1 VRELG
6 FHKITSN
13 EPLRVSRIMENLNE
27 GSVETRLWTVAP
39 SLKDENPRGV
49 DAEQPFNRFQGR
61 LIHRLFESQVEKTP
75 DAIAV
80 EFRDQQLTYRN
91 LNQRANQLANHLRTI
106 GIASNQ
112 FVGVCVERS
121 LDMVIGLLGILKAGG
136 AYVPLDPSYP
146 TERLAFMATDTQASV
161 LLTQS
166 AISSR
171 LPEHNAQ
178 VLYLDSDWR
187 TIAQQSAENLVSH
200 GNSDDNADDLIYV
213 IYTSGSTGIPKG
225 VAVEHKAVQRLVT
238 DTNYIQLNTTDV
250 VAQVSNCS
258 FDAAT
263 FEIWGALVNG
273 ARLVVVDQNIALTP
287 RAFANFLQERNISTL
302 FLTTALF
309 NQVAHEI
316 PSAFHSL
323 RQVLF
328 GGEAVDPKWVREVL
342 RHNPPERLLHVYGPT
357 ESTTFATWHLIEAV
371 PEDANTVSI
380 GCPLSNTE
388 CYVLDAQLQPVSE
401 GAAGELYIGGIG
413 LAREYLN
420 RPDLTAER
428 FIPNPFRPGTRLY
441 KTDDLVRYLPNG
453 AIEYLGRLDHQ
464 VKLRGFRIELGEIES
479 ALRQHPDICECVVAI
494 REDTPGSKR
503 LVAYLAMSPETALTV
518 GKCRQF
524 LSQSLPEYM
533 LPSAFVLL
541 EQLPLTPNGKIDRK
555 ALPTPN
561 GSRPDV
567 SASYVAPRTPLEEQ
581 IAAIWTTVLGIEGI
595 GVYDSFLELGGHSL
609 LATQVIVRVCEFLQV
624 QVPLQTLLTA
634 STIAEF
640 AQAIAATTG
649 RETPQPIQPA
659 ALDQPLP
666 LSFSQ
671 QQMWLLA
678 QLEPNTP
685 CYNDALTLR
694 FTGLLN
700 VVALEQSLNEI
711 IRRHAIWR
719 TKFVTI
725 AGVPHQAI
733 QPHSPVTL
741 AVVDLRDHLRDQ
753 QEQAA
758 SQLATAQAR
767 HPFNLTETPLFRI
780 TLVQLGETEHRL
792 YLTLHHII
800 YDGVSLYRV
809 FLKELSALYDAFY
822 AKQPSPLPEL
832 KVQYADFALW
842 QRQELQSEKLQPQL
856 GYWTKQLANLPT
868 LQLPT
873 DRPYPAI
880 ATSKGS
886 QHCFSLPKRLTEQLK
901 ALSRQEGVTLFVTLM
916 SALKLLL
923 YRYTSQTDI
932 PIATVTAGRTQP
944 ELEPLIG
951 CFINTLVL
959 RTDLSGLPS
968 FRELLQRVR
977 SVTLEAYANQDA
989 PFQKVVEALRLAE
1002 KTPHPRSLFQVLFVL
1017 APPFAEIDSRWQL
1030 SQQDTDTGTTECDL
1044 YLELDE
1050 RPEGLVGRIE
1060 YSTDLFDVDTIAR
1073 LLGHFQTL
1081 LEGIVAH
1088 PEHHLSDLPLL
1099 TTTEQQQIAMWNETE
1114 VEYPETCLHQ
1124 LIEAQVLRTPDRIAV
1139 QAPGHQ
1145 LTYRELNHRANQLAN
1160 HLQSLGVTPDCLV
1173 GICME
1178 RSLEMVIGL
1187 LGILKAG
1194 GAYVPLDPNYP
1205 PERLAFMMT
1214 DAQVPVLLTHS
1225 SLLPKLPKHQ
1235 AQVICLDTDWQ
1246 NLSQSSVENQIS
1258 SVTSDHLAYVIYTSG
1273 STGKPKGAMNTH
1285 KGICNRLLWMQE
1297 TYRLSEHDRVLQKT
1311 PFGFDVSVWEFFWT
1325 LMTGACLVVARPE
1338 GHKDSAY
1345 LAQLIAE
1352 QQITTLHFVPSML
1365 QAFLQEPN
1373 LEGCQCL
1380 KRVICSGEAL
1390 PFELQE
1396 RCFDRL
1402 NAELHNLYGPTEA
1415 AVDVTFWACQRSS
1428 ERRVVPIGRA
1438 IANTQ
1443 IHLLD
1448 AQLHP
1453 VPIGVAGEI
1462 HIGGIGLARGY
1473 LNRLDLT
1480 AEKFINNPF
1489 EGSDWLYKTGDL
1501 ARYLPDGN
1509 IEYLGRIDHQVK
1521 LRGFRIE
1528 LGEIESLLRQHSIVQ
1543 DCVVMAREDVP
1554 GHKRLV
1560 AYLVAISIP
1569 VTSRELRQFLS
1580 DQLPEYMV
1588 PSAFIFLEQL
1598 PLTPNGK
1605 VDRRSLPIPEE
1616 TRSDLTTEYVAPQTP
1631 VQEKTA
1637 AIWSAL
1643 LGIDRIGIHDSF
1655 FELGGHSLLATQVIA
1670 QVNQIFEVQLPL
1682 HALFSAPTVT
1692 KFGEAIEQQQN
1703 STNQPQMPALVSV
1716 VREARR
1722 MTLSSIQAKLAS
1734 KSKKEF
1740 AQKPSTIST
1749 LQEES
1754 DQSRQ
1759 ELADDRTLLPVSN
1772 TQVETILPVSDSAQT
1787 VEKLQQSFPET

>member
-1 VRELG
+1 
-6 FHKITSN
+6 
-13 EPLRVSRIMENLNE
+13 MEKPNK
-27 GSVETRLWTVAP
+27 GSVRTHPWRAVP
-39 SLKDENPRGV
+39 SCEYKI
-49 DAEQPFNRFQGR
+49 DAERSFSRFQGK
-61 LIHRLFESQVEKTP
+61 LIHRSFESQVEKAP

-80 EFRDQQLTYRN
+80 EYGDQQLTYDD
-91 LNQRANQLANHLRTI
+91 LNQRANQLANHLRTL
-106 GIASNQ
+106 GIAPNQ
-112 FVGVCVERS
+112 FVGICVERS

-146 TERLAFMATDTQASV
+146 TERLAFMVADAQVSV
-161 LLTQS
+161 LLTQ
-166 AISSR
+166 AALLSR
-171 LPEHNAQ
+171 LPEHNGQ
-178 VLYLDSDWR
+178 TLCLDSDWS
-187 TIAQQSAENLVSH
+187 TIAQQSAENLISH
-200 GNSDDNADDLIYV
+200 GNRDDNADDLIYV
-213 IYTSGSTGIPKG
+213 IYTSGSTGTPKG
-225 VAVEHKAVQRLVT
+225 VAVEHKAVQRLVM
-238 DTNYIQLNTTDV
+238 DTNYIQFSTTDV
-250 VAQVSNCS
+250 IAQVSNCS

-273 ARLVVVDQNIALTP
+273 ARLVIVNQNIALTP
-287 RAFANFLQERNISTL
+287 RSFASFLQERNISTL

-309 NQVAHEI
+309 NQVAREI

-357 ESTTFATWHLIEAV
+357 ESTTFATWHLIETV
-371 PEDANTVSI
+371 PEDANTVPI

-401 GAAGELYIGGIG
+401 GVAGELYIGGVG

-428 FIPNPFRPGTRLY
+428 FIPNPFRLGTRLY
-441 KTDDLVRYLPNG
+441 KTGDLVRYLPNG
-453 AIEYLGRLDHQ
+453 AIEYLGRLDYQ
-464 VKLRGFRIELGEIES
+464 VKLRGFRIELGEIE
-479 ALRQHPDICECVVAI
+479 ATLRQHPDICECVVVI
-494 REDTPGSKR
+494 REDVPGNKR
-503 LVAYLAMSPETALTV
+503 LVAYLAMSSETALTV
-518 GKCRQF
+518 GECRQF
-524 LSQSLPEYM
+524 LNQSLPDYM

-541 EQLPLTPNGKIDRK
+541 EHLPLTPNGKIDRK
-555 ALPTPN
+555 ALPIPDE
-561 GSRPDV
+561 SRPDV

-581 IAAIWTTVLGIEGI
+581 IATIWTTVLGVEGI
-595 GVYDSFLELGGHSL
+595 GIHDSFLELGGHSL
-609 LATQVIVRVCEFLQV
+609 LATQVIARVCEVLQV

-640 AQAIAATTG
+640 AQTIATTTW
-649 RETPQPIQPA
+649 EENSQPIQA
-659 ALDQPLP
+659 TAMDRPLP

-678 QLEPNTP
+678 QLESNTA
-685 CYNDALTLR
+685 CYNDTLTLR

-700 VVALEQSLNEI
+700 SAALEQSLNEI
-711 IRRHAIWR
+711 ICRHAIWR
-719 TKFVTI
+719 TKFVAI
-725 AGVPHQAI
+725 AGIPHQVI
-733 QPHSPVTL
+733 QPHLPFTFST
-741 AVVDLRDHLRDQ
+741 VDLRSYLPDQ

-758 SQLATAQAR
+758 LQLATAQAQR
-767 HPFNLTETPLFRI
+767 PFDLTHAPLVRA
-780 TLVQLGETEHRL
+780 TLVQLSEIEHRL

-800 YDGVSLYRV
+800 YDGVSLYCV
-809 FLKELSALYDAFY
+809 FLKELSALYDAFCVG
-822 AKQPSPLPEL
+822 QPSPLPEL
-832 KVQYADFALW
+832 KIQYADFAVW
-842 QRQELQSEKLQPQL
+842 QQQELQPEKLQPQL
-856 GYWTKQLANLPT
+856 DYWTKQLTNLPT
-868 LQLPT
+868 LQLPI
-873 DRPYPAI
+873 DRPHPAI
-880 ATSKGS
+880 ATRKGS
-886 QHCFSLPKRLTEQLK
+886 QHCLSLSRELTEQLK
-901 ALSRQEGVTLFVTLM
+901 SLSRQEGVTLFVTLM
-916 SALKLLL
+916 SAFKLLL
-923 YRYTSQTDI
+923 HRYMSQDDI
-932 PIATVTAGRTQP
+932 PVATVTAGRTRSDI
-944 ELEPLIG
+944 EPLIG
-951 CFINTLVL
+951 CFINTLIL

-989 PFQKVVEALRLAE
+989 PFQKVVEALRLAQ
-1002 KTPHPRSLFQVLFVL
+1002 KTSQPQSLFQVLFVL

-1030 SQQDTDTGTTECDL
+1030 SQQDVDTGTTECDL
-1044 YLELDE
+1044 YLELNE
-1050 RPEGLVGRIE
+1050 RPEGLIGRIE
-1060 YSTDLFDVDTIAR
+1060 YSTDLFEADTIAR
-1073 LLGHFQTL
+1073 LIGHFQTL

-1088 PEHHLSDLPLL
+1088 PEHRLSELPLL
-1099 TTTEQQQIAMWNETE
+1099 TTSEQQQLAAWNETE
-1114 VEYPETCLHQ
+1114 VEYPEICLHQ
-1124 LIEAQVLRTPDRIAV
+1124 LIEAQVLRTPDVIAV
-1139 QAPGHQ
+1139 QAFGSQ
-1145 LTYRELNHRANQLAN
+1145 LAYRELNQRANQLAH
-1160 HLQSLGVTPDCLV
+1160 HLQRLGVAPDCLV

-1178 RSLEMVIGL
+1178 RSLDMVIGL

-1194 GAYVPLDPNYP
+1194 GAYVPLDPSYP
-1205 PERLAFMMT
+1205 TERLAFMVA

-1225 SLLPKLPKHQ
+1225 SLLPQLPKHQ

-1246 NLSQSSVENQIS
+1246 TIALSNVENPVS
-1258 SVTSDHLAYVIYTSG
+1258 STTPDHLAYMIYTSG

-1285 KGICNRLLWMQE
+1285 KGICNRLLWMQD

-1373 LEGCQCL
+1373 LEQCQSL

-1415 AVDVTFWACQRSS
+1415 AVDVTFWACERSS
-1428 ERRVVPIGRA
+1428 GRRIVPIGRA

-1448 AQLHP
+1448 AQLRP
-1453 VPIGVAGEI
+1453 VPIGVAGEL

-1473 LNRLDLT
+1473 LNRPDLT
-1480 AEKFINNPF
+1480 AEKFIHNPL
-1489 EGSDWLYKTGDL
+1489 EGSDRLYKTGDL

-1528 LGEIESLLRQHSIVQ
+1528 LGEIESLLRQHSTVQ
-1543 DCVVMAREDVP
+1543 DCIVMAREDVP
-1554 GHKRLV
+1554 GNKRLV
-1560 AYLVAISIP
+1560 AYLVATSTPI
-1569 VTSRELRQFLS
+1569 TSRELRQFLS
-1580 DQLPEYMV
+1580 NQLPEYMI
-1588 PSAFIFLEQL
+1588 PSAFVFLEQL

-1616 TRSDLTTEYVAPQTP
+1616 TRSELTTEYIAPQTP
-1631 VQEKTA
+1631 TQEKIA

-1643 LGIDRIGIHDSF
+1643 LGVDRVGIDDPF
-1655 FELGGHSLLATQVIA
+1655 FELGGHSLLATQVMA
-1670 QVNQIFEVQLPL
+1670 QVNQVFEVQLPL
-1682 HALFSAPTVT
+1682 HTLFLAPTVA
-1692 KFGEAIEQQQN
+1692 KFAEAIEQYEKNTPQ
-1703 STNQPQMPALVSV
+1703 SQMPALVSV

-1722 MTLSSIQAKLAS
+1722 MTLSSIQAKLA
-1734 KSKKEF
+1734 KSKKELV
-1740 AQKPSTIST
+1740 QKPSAMGST

-1754 DQSRQ
+1754 DKSRQ
-1759 ELADDRTLLPVSN
+1759 ELADDLEILSAGNP
-1772 TQVETILPVSDSAQT
+1772 QVETILPVSESA
-1787 VEKLQQSFPET
+1787 